1 MIIRPTRRRKKSVP
15 VKKEVAPKVTK
26 AIEEKKHYP
35 KKKEYKQV
43 VKPAEEFIFSEEE

>member
-1 MIIRPTRRRKKSVP
+1 MIIRTNRTVNAP

-26 AIEEKKHYP
+26 AVEEKKHYP